1 MSMAD
6 TRRIGILPQIAAL
19 EIPAAWTKAF
29 GIASFVALL
38 AVGAHVKFFLPGN
51 PVPVTLQTMFALMAG
66 ALLGPWAGLSAVAL
80 YIAIG
85 MCGVP
90 FFATAGVSGLM
101 YLAGP
106 TGGYIAG
113 FMLATV
119 LIGLVSQRTDKTA
132 LLFAAFAA
140 GSALILLCGML
151 WLVAMMHL
159 PVRQAWMLGV
169 LPFLTGDA
177 LKTATALT
185 MCVLLRRR

>member
-1 MSMAD
+1 MSTAD
-6 TRRIGILPQIAAL
+6 TRRIGVLSQIASL
-19 EIPAAWTKAF
+19 EIPAFWTKAF
-29 GIASFVALL
+29 GIASVAALL

-66 ALLGPWAGLSAVAL
+66 FMLGPWGGLSAVAL
-80 YIAIG
+80 YIAVG

-90 FFATAGVSGLM
+90 FFATAGVPGLM
-101 YLAGP
+101 YLAGR
-106 TGGYIAG
+106 TGGYLAG

-132 LLFAAFAA
+132 ILFAAFAA

-151 WLVAMMHL
+151 WLVWAIHL
-159 PVRQAWMLGV
+159 TVRQAWTLGV
-169 LPFLTGDA
+169 LPFLAGDA

-185 MCVLLRRR
+185 LCVILRRR